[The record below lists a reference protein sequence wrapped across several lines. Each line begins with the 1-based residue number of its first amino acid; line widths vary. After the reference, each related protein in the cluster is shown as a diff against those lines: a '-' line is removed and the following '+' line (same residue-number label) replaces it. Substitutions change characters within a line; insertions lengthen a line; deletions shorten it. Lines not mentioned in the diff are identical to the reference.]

1 MMLTKRLPDA
11 LGSMF
16 SQRSAVLAVQSC
28 LPVGVSRRLAALM
41 CVIGVTTVALGSPA
55 AFAQSV
61 SSQLQTSSG
70 AVASSNTPNASISSP
85 VRLASILD
93 QIQQAARTLNYS
105 GIFTYQQGP
114 VIESSRIAHMLH
126 DGVER
131 EKLEVLDGMQREYLR
146 VNDEV
151 QCLIPEH
158 QTVLLEKQR
167 RDRFPGLL
175 LSDASSISPHYEVS
189 VEPKLARVAGRSCQ
203 IVNIMPRDEHRYGY
217 RLCADHEN
225 ALLLKAQMLDQ
236 QGQVIEQVAFTQVN
250 IGEPLTPDRFVPSWS
265 TQGWSVQKPD
275 KKPVDL
281 AKLGWRIDAPPGYMT
296 AMQVERSFGRGKQ
309 AHQVVLSDGL
319 ATISIFI
326 EPYLT
331 ERSDAYQPQ
340 GAARHG
346 AVNLHGARVGNF
358 WLTVMGEVPAETL
371 SRLTQSIQYVPSQGV
386 R

>member
-1 MMLTKRLPDA
+1 MMLLKRLLNV
-11 LGSMF
+11 LGSTI
-16 SQRSAVLAVQSC
+16 SHRSVALAVLWCLPIGVTRHLAAMACMIVVMAVAAGSPAVLAQS
-28 LPVGVSRRLAALM
+28 A
-41 CVIGVTTVALGSPA
+41 T
-55 AFAQSV
+55 AQS
-61 SSQLQTSSG
+61 QASSG
-70 AVASSNTPNASISSP
+70 SQASSNAPNASIAPP
-85 VRLASILD
+85 VRLATILD

-151 QCLIPEH
+151 QCLIPEY

-175 LSDASSISPHYEVS
+175 LSDASTISPHYEVS
-189 VEPKLARVAGRSCQ
+189 IEPKLARVAGRSCQ
-203 IVNIMPRDEHRYGY
+203 IVNITPRDQHRYGY

-236 QGQVIEQVAFTQVN
+236 QGHVIEQVAFTQVN

-281 AKLGWRIDAPPGYMT
+281 SKLGWRIDAPPGYMT

>member
-1 MMLTKRLPDA
+1 MTRQSNLPNMFDWKLSGRSRQRL
-11 LGSMF
+11 
-16 SQRSAVLAVQSC
+16 
-28 LPVGVSRRLAALM
+28 
-41 CVIGVTTVALGSPA
+41 VALSMLMLGLWTHAAYFPVAQAQSGGMQSPPSQSSPA
-55 AFAQSV
+55 EH
-61 SSQLQTSSG
+61 
-70 AVASSNTPNASISSP
+70 AS
-85 VRLASILD
+85 LLD

-114 VIESSRIAHMLH
+114 LIESSRIAHIYH

-151 QCLIPEH
+151 QCLIPEY

-175 LSDASSISPHYEVS
+175 LSDASRIGSHYEVS
-189 VEPKLARVAGRSCQ
+189 VDPKPARVAGRSCR
-203 IVNIMPRDEHRYGY
+203 IINITPRDQHRYGY
-217 RLCADHEN
+217 RLCADSKN

-236 QGQVIEQVAFTQVN
+236 RGQVIEQVAFTQVN
-250 IGEPLTPDRFVPSWS
+250 IGEPALPERFVPSWS

-275 KKPVDL
+275 KTPVDL

-296 AMQVERSFGRGKQ
+296 ALQVERSFARGNK

-326 EPYLT
+326 EPYSN

-340 GAARHG
+340 GAARYG

-371 SRLTQSIQYVPSQGV
+371 ARLTQSIQYVPSQGV

>member
-1 MMLTKRLPDA
+1 MMRITGSAAVFGLPFRTHA
-11 LGSMF
+11 F
-16 SQRSAVLAVQSC
+16 RSRVAGL
-28 LPVGVSRRLAALM
+28 ALM
-41 CVIGVTTVALGSPA
+41 LGLLSGPVLSPSAL
-55 AFAQSV
+55 AQSGV
-61 SSQLQTSSG
+61 MQSAPTPSQSTEH
-70 AVASSNTPNASISSP
+70 AT
-85 VRLASILD
+85 ILD

-114 VIESSRIAHMLH
+114 VIESSRIAHLFH

-151 QCLIPEH
+151 QCLIPEY

-175 LSDASSISPHYEVS
+175 LSDAADIGSHYELS
-189 VEPKLARVAGRSCQ
+189 VDAKPARVAGRSCR
-203 IVNIMPRDEHRYGY
+203 IVNIMPRDQHRYGY
-217 RLCADHEN
+217 RLCVDREN

-236 QGQVIEQVAFTQVN
+236 QGHVIEQVAFTQVD
-250 IGEPLTPDRFVPSWS
+250 IGEPLSPEHFVPSWS

-275 KKPVDL
+275 KQPIDL
-281 AKLGWRIDAPPGYMT
+281 AKLGWRIDPPPGYVRT
-296 AMQVERSFGRGKQ
+296 MQVERAFAQGKK

-326 EPYLT
+326 EPYLN

-340 GAARHG
+340 GAARFG

-371 SRLTQSIQYVPSQGV
+371 SRLTQSIQHVPPQGV

>member
-1 MMLTKRLPDA
+1 M
-11 LGSMF
+11 
-16 SQRSAVLAVQSC
+16 AVAVQGTSA
-28 LPVGVSRRLAALM
+28 LAQ
-41 CVIGVTTVALGSPA
+41 PA
-55 AFAQSV
+55 ASQS
-61 SSQLQTSSG
+61 QANSG
-70 AVASSNTPNASISSP
+70 SAASTTAPDGAP
-85 VRLASILD
+85 ARTAAILD

-105 GIFTYQQGP
+105 GVFTYQQGP
-114 VIESSRIAHMLH
+114 LIESSRITHMLR
-126 DGVER
+126 DGVEH

-151 QCLIPEH
+151 QCLIPEY

-175 LSDASSISPHYEVS
+175 LSEASRISPYYEVS
-189 VEPKLARVAGRSCQ
+189 IEPKLARVAGRSCR
-203 IVNIMPRDEHRYGY
+203 IVNIMPRDLHRYGY

-250 IGEPLTPDRFVPSWS
+250 IGESITPERFVPSWS
-265 TQGWSVQKPD
+265 TQGWSIQKPD

-340 GAARHG
+340 GAARYG

>member
-1 MMLTKRLPDA
+1 MMLLKRLHNVFGSTISPRRVA
-11 LGSMF
+11 LTVLWCLPIGVSRHLAVMACTVVLTVVAAGSP
-16 SQRSAVLAVQSC
+16 AVLAQSMT
-28 LPVGVSRRLAALM
+28 A
-41 CVIGVTTVALGSPA
+41 
-55 AFAQSV
+55 
-61 SSQLQTSSG
+61 QLQASSG
-70 AVASSNTPNASISSP
+70 AQASSNAPNAAIAP
-85 VRLASILD
+85 PARLATILD

-151 QCLIPEH
+151 QCLIPEY

-175 LSDASSISPHYEVS
+175 LSDASTISPHYEVS
-189 VEPKLARVAGRSCQ
+189 IEPKMARVAGRSCQ
-203 IVNIMPRDEHRYGY
+203 IVNITPRDQHRYGY
-217 RLCADHEN
+217 RLCADREN

-236 QGQVIEQVAFTQVN
+236 QGHVIEQVAFTQVN

>member
-1 MMLTKRLPDA
+1 MMLPTQFATMFDLKIRTRTISSYLA
-11 LGSMF
+11 GTSLVLGL
-16 SQRSAVLAVQSC
+16 LAC
-28 LPVGVSRRLAALM
+28 AGY
-41 CVIGVTTVALGSPA
+41 GPA
-55 AFAQSV
+55 SLAQSG
-61 SSQLQTSSG
+61 STQSAPALSQPAEG
-70 AVASSNTPNASISSP
+70 
-85 VRLASILD
+85 ASILD

-105 GIFTYQQGP
+105 GIFTYQQGT

-126 DGVER
+126 DGVEH

-151 QCLIPEH
+151 QCLIPEY

-175 LSDASSISPHYEVS
+175 LSSAARINAHYVVS
-189 VEPKLARVAGRSCQ
+189 VDPKPARVAGRSCRV
-203 IVNIMPRDEHRYGY
+203 INIIPRDEHRFGY
-217 RLCADHEN
+217 RLCADSDN

-236 QGQVIEQVAFTQVN
+236 RGQVLEQVAFTQVS
-250 IGEPLTPDRFVPSWS
+250 IGEPLSPDRFVPSWS

-275 KKPVDL
+275 KNPIDL
-281 AKLGWRIDAPPGYMT
+281 AKLGWSIEAPPGYMT
-296 AMQVERSFGRGKQ
+296 ALQVERLFAHGKK

-326 EPYLT
+326 EPYLI

-340 GAARHG
+340 GAARYG